1 MPRKTQN
8 LCNNFSEFALWIRF
22 ELFNTE
28 ASLHLLLSA
37 RRSHAHI
44 RCRKFDS
51 LTCFVGS
58 ALALSVVPSL
68 SPSLPPSPSLA
79 PAATHPLSFCLCQGR
94 ISRYLANKCSIASR
108 IDCFSE
114 VCVCARVRACVRVCV
129 RACVRACVWKSQTV
143 VVGCLGSLA
152 FFLHP
157 SHPHPHALNR
167 HRAQSSARR

>member
-28 ASLHLLLSA
+28 ASPPPAPERPPLARAHPLPQIRFTDVFCWVRLGALRCALPPSLPLSLLLPPSRPLPRTLSLSLSA
-37 RRSHAHI
+37 R
-44 RCRKFDS
+44 
-51 LTCFVGS
+51 GG
-58 ALALSVVPSL
+58 
-68 SPSLPPSPSLA
+68 SLA
-79 PAATHPLSFCLCQGR
+79 TWPTSAPLLHESTAFLRC
-94 ISRYLANKCSIASR
+94 
-108 IDCFSE
+108 
-114 VCVCARVRACVRVCV
+114 VCVRARARVRAS
-129 RACVRACVWKSQTV
+129 VRACVWKSQTV

>member
-58 ALALSVVPSL
+58 VLALSAVPAL
-68 SPSLPPSPSLA
+68 PPSLPPSPSLA
-79 PAATHPLSFCLCQGR
+79 PAATHPLSFSLCQGR

-114 VCVCARVRACVRVCV
+114 VCMRVCARACVCVCACETERGRSRSCFCGSGCVCV
-129 RACVRACVWKSQTV
+129 YVCACSCVGIWT
-143 VVGCLGSLA
+143 CI
-152 FFLHP
+152 
-157 SHPHPHALNR
+157 
-167 HRAQSSARR
+167 